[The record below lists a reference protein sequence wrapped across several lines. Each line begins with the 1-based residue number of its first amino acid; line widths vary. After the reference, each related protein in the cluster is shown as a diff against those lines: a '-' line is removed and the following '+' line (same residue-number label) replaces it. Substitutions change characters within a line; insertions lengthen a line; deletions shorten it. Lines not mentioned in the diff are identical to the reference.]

1 MKKNLLF
8 LFAVLCLSLAHFV
21 PRFERLTVEE
31 DLPKFMRNLKIFSP
45 ECNLHGVYYRS
56 KCYCY
61 AQYDGRNC
69 ETKGEL
75 KLFCQE
81 YNFFFH

>member
-1 MKKNLLF
+1 MKTAFLLLVF
-8 LFAVLCLSLAHFV
+8 LCLAWARFV

-31 DLPKFMRNLKIFSP
+31 DLPKFMRNLRIFSP

-61 AQYDGRNC
+61 SQYDGRNC
-69 ETKGEL
+69 ETK
-75 KLFCQE
+75 C
-81 YNFFFH
+81 